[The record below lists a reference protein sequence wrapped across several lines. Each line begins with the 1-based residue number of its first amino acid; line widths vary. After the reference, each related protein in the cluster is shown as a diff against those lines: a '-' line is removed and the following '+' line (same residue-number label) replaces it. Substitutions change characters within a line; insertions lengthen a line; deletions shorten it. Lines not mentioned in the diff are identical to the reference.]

1 MKTNIKILQNA
12 FYFRLLF
19 CCCRV
24 VGCVGLYQIHFPQ
37 NPRRLNS
44 DWNRTKSSEVVSSI
58 IDDKPSPFIQNS
70 FTKGAKF
77 NMYIR
82 DRRSLF

>member
-12 FYFRLLF
+12 FYFCLLF

-24 VGCVGLYQIHFPQ
+24 VGSVGLYQIHFPQ

-44 DWNRTKSSEVVSSI
+44 DWYRTKSLEVALSV
-58 IDDKPSPFIQNS
+58 IDDKPSPFYSEFFYKRGKIQ
-70 FTKGAKF
+70 
-77 NMYIR
+77 YVH
-82 DRRSLF
+82 